1 MQRETSLS
9 SQVVGDN
16 SNNYKFCIHSD
27 FVVVNSCGYF
37 IARKRYKKSTNIE
50 IHTIHKNKYKHK
62 SWQWKRLLRAAPSEA
77 SDHQRSSDQFLG
89 RKKIEGREREGNT
102 PTRSGLLRRGADA
115 GGRRSRGGMPTW
127 SSRAEE
133 QDDKQQDDLWKM
145 KVIFG
150 GCWKMSLADKTPWIS
165 EMRPSQLT
173 TLNHATPR
181 SPQPLQSRSHLGP
194 GERPQPTKRGG
205 GNNRCESAWTEQRR
219 RHHCQAG
226 NAHCHNKC
234 HTYWN
239 AQKSDKWILPR
250 ILHRTG
256 VSINH

>member
-1 MQRETSLS
+1 
-9 SQVVGDN
+9 
-16 SNNYKFCIHSD
+16 
-27 FVVVNSCGYF
+27 
-37 IARKRYKKSTNIE
+37 
-50 IHTIHKNKYKHK
+50 
-62 SWQWKRLLRAAPSEA
+62 
-77 SDHQRSSDQFLG
+77 
-89 RKKIEGREREGNT
+89 
-102 PTRSGLLRRGADA
+102 
-115 GGRRSRGGMPTW
+115 
-127 SSRAEE
+127 
-133 QDDKQQDDLWKM
+133 
-145 KVIFG
+145 
-150 GCWKMSLADKTPWIS
+150 
-165 EMRPSQLT
+165 MRPSQLT

-256 VSINH
+256 VSINHYVAISKARKNSSFQAYFIKKKLPFLGLFYKKKLGSDKLGLVTDSKGRKYLWQPLIFYL

>member
-1 MQRETSLS
+1 MKASPEGSAERGL
-9 SQVVGDN
+9 
-16 SNNYKFCIHSD
+16 
-27 FVVVNSCGYF
+27 
-37 IARKRYKKSTNIE
+37 
-50 IHTIHKNKYKHK
+50 
-62 SWQWKRLLRAAPSEA
+62 WPSEK
-77 SDHQRSSDQFLG
+77 QRPIP
-89 RKKIEGREREGNT
+89 RKKEDRGEGEGGNT
-102 PTRSGLLRRGADA
+102 PTQSGLLRRGADA

-239 AQKSDKWILPR
+239 AQKWYKWVLPR
-250 ILHRTG
+250 ILHRIQEKYIVIMHWTRRL
-256 VSINH
+256 NNFL

>member
-1 MQRETSLS
+1 MRRETSLS
-9 SQVVGDN
+9 SQVAVDN

-37 IARKRYKKSTNIE
+37 IARKRYKRSTNIE

-127 SSRAEE
+127 SSRAAGAEWWAARWFVKSE
-133 QDDKQQDDLWKM
+133 SDLWKLL
-145 KVIFG
+145 KNLAPRQLKHELS
-150 GCWKMSLADKTPWIS
+150 WQNSLNLLRWDRANSRLSTMPPLD
-165 EMRPSQLT
+165 RPSRC
-173 TLNHATPR
+173 NHGAT
-181 SPQPLQSRSHLGP
+181 
-194 GERPQPTKRGG
+194 
-205 GNNRCESAWTEQRR
+205 
-219 RHHCQAG
+219 
-226 NAHCHNKC
+226 
-234 HTYWN
+234 
-239 AQKSDKWILPR
+239 
-250 ILHRTG
+250 
-256 VSINH
+256 